1 MLQVMQR
8 CTRPAKVR
16 NIIVFYFIF
25 LFLIINCVVSV
36 VKLYEFK
43 TVFAFIYSFRPSLV
57 TTLSWNWILNKAFI

>member
-8 CTRPAKVR
+8 CTRPAKLG
-16 NIIVFYFIF
+16 N
-25 LFLIINCVVSV
+25 IINCIVSV

>member
-8 CTRPAKVR
+8 CTRPAKLG
-16 NIIVFYFIF
+16 NMIVFYLIF
-25 LFLIINCVVSV
+25 LFLIRCVVSV

-57 TTLSWNWILNKAFI
+57 STLSWNWILNKAFI